1 MFEMVCVT
9 ARALCPRD
17 FLSQLERVA
26 AAGVDKVILREKD
39 LPEPAYKALAASALE
54 LCRRHEVACVL
65 HNFPQTAKELGARAL
80 HLPLP
85 RLRKLPPQEREG
97 FPLLGTSCHSLEDV
111 LEAAK
116 LGCSYVTLGHIFP
129 TGCKPGLP
137 PRGVEFLT
145 QVCQASP
152 LPVYAIG
159 GIGPENVAQVKQ
171 AGTVGACVMSG
182 LMTATDPARLVRQLR
197 KEAGA

>member
-9 ARALCPRD
+9 ARALCPGD

-85 RLRKLPPQEREG
+85 RQCDRWRGPSG
-97 FPLLGTSCHSLEDV
+97 GGVH
-111 LEAAK
+111 
-116 LGCSYVTLGHIFP
+116 GH
-129 TGCKPGLP
+129 
-137 PRGVEFLT
+137 
-145 QVCQASP
+145 
-152 LPVYAIG
+152 
-159 GIGPENVAQVKQ
+159 GISQ
-171 AGTVGACVMSG
+171 GAC
-182 LMTATDPARLVRQLR
+182 
-197 KEAGA
+197 E